1 MSASRIYTHLQKYKE
16 NYYLMIGHFATDIC
30 QGSIGAALT
39 VLFAHG
45 RINSNMEVSL
55 LVLASTLLSSIV
67 QPVIGLISD
76 HKPRPYLMAFG
87 MLTAAAGIMFIG
99 FITDFWI
106 LFILISMS
114 GVGVAIFHPEGG
126 KTANAVSTEHKGRGV
141 SIFSVGGNLGFA
153 AGPLVIS
160 GATLLFGLPGIMAIG
175 IPAIITGMFF
185 LARNRH
191 YTLLARTE
199 IKRRQHGYKEKDDYK
214 GFSILTLM
222 IFFRSSVLFGLTSF
236 IPLYFMQKFGLEA
249 QAANMNLTIVAVCA
263 AIASLGG
270 GILADR
276 YGFKQVQCA
285 AALLSIP
292 FLALF
297 CLMPN
302 AVLSTLILIPAAI
315 AIYGTL
321 SVSMVMGQKFLCN
334 RMGFASGI
342 TIGLGITFGGIT
354 SPIYGWIGDNY
365 GLQYTMWGI
374 TVAALLTGLIS
385 IIVPDIDAIRNKLRA
400 DNTNL
405 ELTK

>member
-1 MSASRIYTHLQKYKE
+1 MSAFDLHTHLNRYKE

-39 VLFAHG
+39 VLFASG
-45 RINSNMEVSL
+45 RLHSNMEVSL

-67 QPVIGLISD
+67 QPIIGFISD
-76 HKPRPYLMAFG
+76 LKPRPYLMATG
-87 MLTAAAGIMFIG
+87 MLTAAAGLMFIG
-99 FITDFWI
+99 FVTDFWL

-126 KTANAVSTEHKGRGV
+126 KTANAVSKEHKGRGV

-175 IPAIITGMFF
+175 LPSIITGIFF
-185 LARNRH
+185 ISRNRH
-191 YTLLARTE
+191 YTQLARSE
-199 IKRRQHGYKEKDDYK
+199 IKRRKHEASEQDDYF

-236 IPLYFMQKFGLEA
+236 IPLYFMEKFNLEP
-249 QAANMNLTIVAVCA
+249 QAANLNLTIVATCA
-263 AIASLGG
+263 AVASLAGG
-270 GILADR
+270 ALADR
-276 YGFKQVQCA
+276 FGFKQVQCA
-285 AALLSIP
+285 AALLSVP
-292 FLALF
+292 FLAIF

-302 AVLSTLILIPAAI
+302 ALLSTIILIPAAVS
-315 AIYGTL
+315 IYGTL

-354 SPIYGWIGDNY
+354 SPIFGWIGDTW
-365 GLQYTMWGI
+365 GLQYTMWAVTI
-374 TVAALLTGLIS
+374 AAVLTGLLS
-385 IIVPDIDAIRNKLRA
+385 IIVPDIDAIRAKKRLSLNDQA
-400 DNTNL
+400 
-405 ELTK
+405 